1 MFSTKDFKN
10 GMAIVVDGQVHLI
23 LWFQHH
29 KPGKGGAMMR
39 TKLKN
44 LTTGSIIDKTFR
56 AGTKFEKAHLI
67 KKKMEYLYREG
78 EGLVFMDDETYEQVT
93 LKASQVGEG
102 TDFLKENTKVELL
115 THKGR
120 ILGAELPITVSLKV
134 THTEPGLKGN
144 RATSGTKPATLETG
158 AIIQVP
164 LFINTGDS
172 VKVDTRTGEYLE
184 RF

>member
-1 MFSTKDFKN
+1 
-10 GMAIVVDGQVHLI
+10 MAIVVDGQVHLI

-44 LTTGSIIDKTFR
+44 FATGSIVDRTFR
-56 AGTKFEKAHLI
+56 AGTKFEEAHLT

-78 EGLVFMDDETYEQVT
+78 TGLVFMDDETYEQIT
-93 LKASQVGEG
+93 LKASQIGKG
-102 TDFLKENTKVELL
+102 INFLKENTRAELL
-115 THKGR
+115 TCKGK
-120 ILGAELPITVSLKV
+120 ILGLELPITVSLKV
-134 THTEPGLKGN
+134 THTEPGLKKG

-164 LFINTGDS
+164 LFINTGDI
-172 VKVDTRTGEYLE
+172 VKIDTRTGEYLE
-184 RF
+184 RA

>member
-1 MFSTKDFKN
+1 MISTKDFKR
-10 GMAIVVDGQVHLI
+10 GMAIIVDGQIHLI

-29 KPGKGGAMMR
+29 KPGKGGAVMR

-44 LTTGSIIDKTFR
+44 LAVGSIIDRTFR
-56 AGTKFEKAHLI
+56 AGTKFEEARLI
-67 KKKMEYLYREG
+67 KKKMEYLYKEG
-78 EGLVFMDDETYEQVT
+78 GSLVFMDDKTYEQVI

-102 TDFLKENTKVELL
+102 IHFLKENTKVELL

-120 ILGAELPITVSLKV
+120 ILGVELPITVSLKV
-134 THTEPGLKGN
+134 THTEPGLKGD

-164 LFINTGDS
+164 LFINVGDII
-172 VKVDTRTGEYLE
+172 KVDTRTGEYLE
-184 RF
+184 RA